1 MRLLCRGVVLELVV
15 MLFAAEIAFADQAD
29 DAYQAAQVAVCQAT
43 ADVAGLSPRPW
54 APNYEQ
60 FRLSAIANLG
70 LAEEFL
76 ATAGDDLAAARSWYA
91 QYQKYTAA
99 RDYQRASAAANQ
111 YQIFWQS
118 SIDNSREASQR
129 ASGASA
135 CVRAAWAAI
144 GQ

>member
-1 MRLLCRGVVLELVV
+1 MRAAILEAVVIVL
-15 MLFAAEIAFADQAD
+15 AASAAFADQAD
-29 DAYQAAQVAVCQAT
+29 DAYRAAESAVCQAT

-60 FRLSAIANLG
+60 FRRTAIATLG
-70 LAEEFL
+70 SAEEFL
-76 ATAGDDLAAARSWYA
+76 TAAGDDLAAAKSWYA

-129 ASGASA
+129 AAGASA